1 MATYF
6 EDLTKAF
13 DTALVT
19 FGMDNDIKV
28 ALENIDAPTSTDI
41 PYLASYMLLSDTE
54 QADLFWTEQRSGVYQ
69 VDINVGSALG
79 SAPLNR
85 LADKLNAAF
94 AAGDCF
100 SRNEICAEVQ
110 SVSLG
115 PPIVENGWAKRPL
128 SINFIAFT
136 ARIR

>member
-19 FGMDNDIKV
+19 FGTDNDIKV
-28 ALENIDAPTSTDI
+28 ALENIDAPTSTDA

-54 QADLFWTEQRSGVYQ
+54 QADLFWTEQRAGVYQ

-79 SAPLNR
+79 SAPINR
-85 LADKLNAAF
+85 LADKLNTTF
-94 AAGDCF
+94 AAG
-100 SRNEICAEVQ
+100 
-110 SVSLG
+110 
-115 PPIVENGWAKRPL
+115 
-128 SINFIAFT
+128 
-136 ARIR
+136 